1 MPNPPIELNF
11 TCPMPKTTTDRV
23 LLSHGGG
30 GRMSRRLVR
39 DVFQKYLS
47 GPELARDHDGAYLRV
62 GDRLLACTTDGYVV
76 SPHVFPGGD
85 IGSLAVHG
93 TVNDLAACGAKARW
107 MSAAF
112 ILEEG
117 FPLAELEWLV
127 ASMARAAAAAGV
139 ELVTGDTKVV
149 ERGKGDGIFITTTG
163 IGEVLAE
170 PPPDPAAVR
179 PGDAVIISGPIGMH
193 GMAILSLREGLAFES
208 DLTSDSAPLGTLVES
223 VYQAGF
229 RPHCLRDATRGGVA
243 ATLAEIAQKSRTGI
257 LIDEEAVPVP
267 ELVRGACE
275 VLGLDPLHVANE
287 GKMLLIV
294 PAADAEGVLEVVR
307 RHELGREAA
316 LIGRVQA
323 EDPGCVLVHAA
334 LGSTFVLDVPAGE
347 ELPRIC

>member
-1 MPNPPIELNF
+1 MPEPIELNF
-11 TCPMPKTTTDRV
+11 TCPIPPVATDRV

-30 GRMSRRLVR
+30 GRMSRRLIR
-39 DVFQKYLS
+39 DVFKKHFTGQ
-47 GPELARDHDGAYLRV
+47 ELARDHDGAYFRV
-62 GDRLLACTTDGYVV
+62 GDRLMAITTDGYVV
-76 SPHVFPGGD
+76 SPPFFPGGD

-107 MSAAF
+107 MSAGF

-117 FPLAELEWLV
+117 FPMADLERVV
-127 ASMARAAAAAGV
+127 ASMATAATAAGV

-170 PPPDPAAVR
+170 PAPDPAAVR
-179 PGDAVIISGPIGMH
+179 PGDVVILNGPIGMH

-208 DLTSDSAPLGTLVES
+208 TLESDSAALGGLVES
-223 VYQAGF
+223 VYAAGL

-243 ATLAEIAQKSRTGI
+243 ATLAEIAQVSRTGI
-257 LIDEEAVPVP
+257 FLDEEAVPVP
-267 ELVRGACE
+267 EQVRGACE
-275 VLGLDPLHVANE
+275 ILGLDPLHVANE

-294 PAADAEGVLEVVR
+294 PGDDEATLLEILR
-307 RHELGREAA
+307 RHPLGRESVT
-316 LIGRVQA
+316 IGRVRSD
-323 EDPGCVLVHAA
+323 EPGSVLVHTA
-334 LGSTFVLDVPAGE
+334 LGSTFVLDIPAGE